1 MTPLLPEALGKESIM
16 TLLMHT
22 AGGDYCSLEDLRN
35 IPLPE
40 ETPTYKPVS
49 HYDLATNL
57 AKVSGTL
64 LRDYT
69 LDRSQ
74 YGLARDGNQLFGVH
88 TYRNGSDSMGLSIG
102 FRNSYDKSMSVG
114 IAIGA
119 SVFICDNLALCGDI
133 SISRKHSVNVWQDL
147 EELTITTIYRSMSNF
162 NRIVEDSELM
172 QGQHLKDDDAYRLT
186 GLLYGHGVISPRQ
199 IPVVK
204 KEWLT
209 PSYQEFEDRNL
220 WSYYNAVTEALKGS
234 PPNKIMERHIALHE
248 LLMPQRVHYGNP

>member
-1 MTPLLPEALGKESIM
+1 MTQE
-16 TLLMHT
+16 LLMHT
-22 AGGDYCSLEDLRN
+22 AGGDYASLDELRQ
-35 IPLPE
+35 IPIPE

-57 AKVSGTL
+57 AEVSGTL
-64 LRDYT
+64 LRDYQ
-69 LDRSQ
+69 LEKSQ

-119 SVFICDNLALCGDI
+119 SVFVCDNLALTGEI
-133 SISRKHSVNVWQDL
+133 AIARKHTANVWQDL
-147 EELTITTIYRSMSNF
+147 EELIITTIYRSQNNF
-162 NRIVEDSELM
+162 TRIVEDAQVM
-172 QGQHLKDDDAYRLT
+172 QGQHLSDNDAYRLI
-186 GLLYGHGVISPRQ
+186 GLMYGNGIISPRQ

-209 PSYQEFEDRNL
+209 PQHDAFEDRNT
-220 WSYYNAVTEALKGS
+220 WSFYNAVTEALKTA
-234 PPNKIMERHIALHE
+234 PPTQIMERHIALHHM
-248 LLMPQRVHYGNP
+248 LSGGF

>member
-1 MTPLLPEALGKESIM
+1 MTQE
-16 TLLMHT
+16 LLMHT
-22 AGGDYCSLEDLRN
+22 AGGDYASLDELRQ
-35 IPLPE
+35 IPIPE

-57 AKVSGTL
+57 AEVSGTL
-64 LRDYT
+64 LRDYQ
-69 LDRSQ
+69 LEKSQ

-119 SVFICDNLALCGDI
+119 SVFVCDNLALTGEI
-133 SISRKHSVNVWQDL
+133 AIARKHTSNVWQDL
-147 EELTITTIYRSMSNF
+147 EALTITTIYRSQHNF
-162 NRIVEDSELM
+162 TRIVEDAQVM
-172 QGQHLKDDDAYRLT
+172 QGQHLSDNDAYRLI
-186 GLLYGHGVISPRQ
+186 GLMYGNGIISPRQ

-209 PSYQEFEDRNL
+209 PQHDAFEDRNT
-220 WSYYNAVTEALKGS
+220 WSFYNAVTEALKTA
-234 PPNKIMERHIALHE
+234 PPTKIMERHIALHHM
-248 LLMPQRVHYGNP
+248 LSGGF

>member
-1 MTPLLPEALGKESIM
+1 MTQSQ
-16 TLLMHT
+16 LLMHT
-22 AGGDYCSLEDLRN
+22 SGGEYCTLDDLRN

-57 AKVSGTL
+57 AKVSATL
-64 LRDYT
+64 LRDYS
-69 LDRSQ
+69 LEKSN
-74 YGLARDGNQLFGVH
+74 YGLARDGAQLFGVH

-119 SVFICDNLALCGDI
+119 SVFVCDNLALTGEI
-133 SISRKHSVNVWQDL
+133 SISRKHSANVWQDL
-147 EELTITTIYRSMSNF
+147 EELTITTIYRSQNNF
-162 NRIVEDSELM
+162 NRILEDSQVM
-172 QGQHLKDDDAYRLT
+172 QSQHLSDDDAYRLT
-186 GLLYGHGVISPRQ
+186 GLLYGHGIISPRQ

-209 PSYQEFEDRNL
+209 PSHDDFEDRNM
-220 WSYYNAVTEALKGS
+220 WSFYNAVTEALKGS
-234 PPNKIMERHIALHE
+234 PPNKIMERHIGLHQ
-248 LLMPQRVHYGNP
+248 LLTPGRN